1 MTSNRRPRSDAHV
14 GVAYLR
20 ASKDEQRLSP
30 QAQRD
35 CVEQWAAREKVRIVA
50 FFTDQGVSSVTA
62 IEDRPGLCGALAAI
76 REHHA
81 GYLVV
86 AKRDRL
92 ARDPVITAMIERTA
106 GIRGAKVISASGEGN
121 GDSPADQFMRR
132 ILDGASEY
140 ERALIRGRTKAAL
153 AAKKSRGERT
163 GGIPYGFELAPDG
176 RCLVPNAAE
185 RKVIGRVKALR
196 ARGHSIRKLVVVCA
210 ERGIVSR
217 AGRPFHKSA
226 IEKLLQWRTA

>member
-1 MTSNRRPRSDAHV
+1 MTSSKKLRSDASI

-35 CVEQWAAREKVRIVA
+35 CIAQWAAREKVQIVGW
-50 FFTDQGVSSVTA
+50 FTDQGVSSVTA
-62 IEDRPGLCGALAAI
+62 IEDRPGLCEALAAI

-106 GIRGAKVISASGEGN
+106 AIRGAKVISASGEGN

-140 ERALIRGRTKAAL
+140 ERALIRARTKAAL
-153 AAKKSRGERT
+153 AAKKTKGERT
-163 GGIPYGFELAPDG
+163 GGIPWGFELAPDG
-176 RCLVPNAAE
+176 KSLVPCEAE
-185 RKVIGRVKALR
+185 RKVIGRVKSLR
-196 ARGHSIRKLVVVCA
+196 ARGYSIRKLVVVCA
-210 ERGIVSR
+210 KRGIVSR

-226 IEKLLQWRTA
+226 IEKLLRWRAA